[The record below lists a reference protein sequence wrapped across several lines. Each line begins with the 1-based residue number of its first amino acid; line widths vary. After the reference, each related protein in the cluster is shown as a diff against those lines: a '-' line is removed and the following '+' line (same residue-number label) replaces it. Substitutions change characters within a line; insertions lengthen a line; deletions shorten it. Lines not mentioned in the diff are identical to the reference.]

1 MYWKRTAFL
10 YVPVPQSVL
19 FICQVK
25 TIVFQADVYCVSKPS
40 RDGLFLLLKIG
51 RAHV

>member
-1 MYWKRTAFL
+1 MNDLNAKRQYAMYWKRTAFL

-25 TIVFQADVYCVSKPS
+25 TIVF
-40 RDGLFLLLKIG
+40 
-51 RAHV
+51 